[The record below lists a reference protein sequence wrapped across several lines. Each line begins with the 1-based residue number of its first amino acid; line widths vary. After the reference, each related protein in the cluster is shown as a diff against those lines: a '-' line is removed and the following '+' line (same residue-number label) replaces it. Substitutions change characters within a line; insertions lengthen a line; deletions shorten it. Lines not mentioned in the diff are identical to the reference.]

1 MDSGLGSIGQK
12 WLKWI
17 RRMAIG
23 CFRRC
28 VTHPTENILGLVLIA
43 YILRFHFRPNEVGQ
57 LLFESDWL
65 NIVAGYF
72 FFMIPALALLNSFL
86 FRQQW
91 KKIVSLVLSSI
102 LTSYM
107 MLVLFAIAAFGS
119 DTSLIRRTTP
129 PDGQM
134 LALYQRAEFGGPGDT
149 KHCRYIMQQRRVFPG
164 ILRNETIG
172 GESCNQPFPPDLQ

>member
-1 MDSGLGSIGQK
+1 MDSGLGSIGRK
-12 WLKWI
+12 WVKWI

-23 CFRRC
+23 YFRRC
-28 VTHPTENILGLVLIA
+28 VTHPTENILGLSLIA
-43 YILRFHFRPNEVGQ
+43 YILHFHFRPNEVGQ

-65 NIVAGYF
+65 NIFAGCF
-72 FFMIPALALLNSFL
+72 FFIIPVIGLLNSFL

-91 KKIVSLVLSSI
+91 KKIMSVVLSSI

-107 MLVLFAIAAFGS
+107 MLALFAIAAFGS
-119 DTSLIRRTTP
+119 DTSLIRRTTT

-164 ILRNETIG
+164 ILRNETVG
-172 GESCNQPFPPDLQ
+172 GESCNSPFPTDLR